1 MSTEETAKIRAA
13 AAYNAAADYYNHPAN
28 SFWERFGRRTVE
40 RLDLSPGA
48 RVLDVCCGTGASA
61 LPAAEIVGK
70 SGFVLGVDLAENLL
84 EIARRDANQRG
95 LTNVDFR
102 RGDILDL
109 GLPASSFDA
118 VVCVFG
124 IFFVPDMQT
133 AVRELWRLVRPG
145 GMLAI
150 TTWGPRFFEPANTVF
165 WDSIQAVRP
174 DLYKSFNPWDHLT
187 TPEALRELISGAG
200 VDDVDVAAEEGV
212 HRLRRP
218 EDWWLMLMGSGY
230 RGTLEQLDPPDR
242 EVVRQRNLEFVKQT
256 NLSSVEANVVY
267 AVSTRRT
274 GD

>member
-1 MSTEETAKIRAA
+1 MSTEENAKIRAA
-13 AAYNAAADYYNHPAN
+13 AAYNAASDYYNHPAN
-28 SFWERFGRRTVE
+28 SFWQRFGRRTVE

-48 RVLDVCCGTGASA
+48 HVLDACCGTGASA
-61 LPAAEIVGK
+61 LPAAGIVGK

-84 EIARRDANQRG
+84 EIARGDANQRR

-102 RGDILDL
+102 RSDILNL
-109 GLPASSFDA
+109 GLPASSFDG

-124 IFFVPDMQT
+124 IFFVPDMQA
-133 AVRELWRLVRPG
+133 AVRELWRLVRSG

-150 TTWGPRFFEPANTVF
+150 TTWGPRLFEPANTAF
-165 WDSIQAVRP
+165 WDSIRAVRP

-200 VDDVDVAAEEGV
+200 VDDVDVSAEEGV
-212 HRLRRP
+212 HQLRRP

-230 RGTLEQLDPPDR
+230 RGTLEQLDPADR
-242 EVVRQRNLEFVKQT
+242 EVVQRKNLEFVKQA
-256 NLSSVEANVVY
+256 NLKSVEANVVY